1 MNIKRITAA
10 LLAALI
16 CLSVHACKGG
26 EETTA
31 HITETVT
38 ETEAETETGKE
49 EVYDAV
55 LDVDVRPVPA
65 AAEIRKEGELS
76 APASLLSPSADGYGD
91 VFALFGFSVGEGG
104 LPVIINIDGS
114 LGEEEYKLTVKA
126 DGIGITASGRRG
138 VFAAVSTLAQLE
150 CDGRLAA
157 ATIEDG
163 PAVAFRGVIEGF
175 YGTAWTHRFR
185 LDLFSFMGKY
195 KLNTYIYAPKDDP
208 KHRSAWR
215 SLYTGNELEK
225 MRELIDTAAE
235 NNVRFVYALSP
246 GLDIDLGA
254 GYEKDFQKLA
264 DKCESMYGLGVR
276 DFAIL
281 LDDIPTLDAEGHA
294 KLCNDFQSRFVKT
307 HDGCSDLIMISPEF
321 CAAMLTGY
329 TNVLAPLLDPDI
341 MVMWTG
347 NYVLPQSISAA
358 DLKDIDGKFGRN
370 VFIWWNYPVN
380 DTMANQLFMGPC
392 VNLAGSLY
400 KNVSGL
406 VSNPMNQG
414 YASRLPLV
422 TIADYL
428 WNPSAYDPE
437 ASISAAVKHLDPE
450 CADGLYGLMDLC
462 RGSSIIG
469 GVSTKTL
476 SDEIKAYYNKKDG
489 AARTLL
495 AKLEKMKTDLSDLY
509 EKGDKNMTAEI
520 KPWLDK
526 ALAYVDAAILYLR
539 FDISE
544 DEAERGGLAVSFAEA
559 RSRYENSSVTVSP
572 DVLAPFLSRASSGV
586 NAAVGG
592 FASSP
597 AKLIPSIQTYDKYVP
612 SYALDGD
619 ESTFYWSAGAAVN
632 GSTFTVDLG
641 EVTGISGIRLLMGA
655 DGHAD
660 DYVKS
665 GVIEYS
671 SDGKTY
677 TYLCDTA
684 GRKTENGTG
693 FSARYVRVRCTKDQI
708 YWVIISEF
716 YIRRKLTLP
725 GDSSF
730 DGGDNV
736 DLSALFDKDLFS
748 TFRPSP
754 LYVNGKTLKL
764 DVSDAKTVTM
774 YITDPGGLRVYA
786 SGKDGTVK
794 EDVSLSPYTVIN
806 VPDASY
812 LNLTFGP
819 EKTEIAEI
827 VIK

>member
-1 MNIKRITAA
+1 
-10 LLAALI
+10 
-16 CLSVHACKGG
+16 
-26 EETTA
+26 
-31 HITETVT
+31 
-38 ETEAETETGKE
+38 
-49 EVYDAV
+49 
-55 LDVDVRPVPA
+55 
-65 AAEIRKEGELS
+65 
-76 APASLLSPSADGYGD
+76 
-91 VFALFGFSVGEGG
+91 
-104 LPVIINIDGS
+104 
-114 LGEEEYKLTVKA
+114 
-126 DGIGITASGRRG
+126 
-138 VFAAVSTLAQLE
+138 
-150 CDGRLAA
+150 
-157 ATIEDG
+157 
-163 PAVAFRGVIEGF
+163 
-175 YGTAWTHRFR
+175 
-185 LDLFSFMGKY
+185 
-195 KLNTYIYAPKDDP
+195 
-208 KHRSAWR
+208 
-215 SLYTGNELEK
+215 
-225 MRELIDTAAE
+225 
-235 NNVRFVYALSP
+235 
-246 GLDIDLGA
+246 
-254 GYEKDFQKLA
+254 
-264 DKCESMYGLGVR
+264 
-276 DFAIL
+276 
-281 LDDIPTLDAEGHA
+281 
-294 KLCNDFQSRFVKT
+294 
-307 HDGCSDLIMISPEF
+307 
-321 CAAMLTGY
+321 
-329 TNVLAPLLDPDI
+329 
-341 MVMWTG
+341 
-347 NYVLPQSISAA
+347 
-358 DLKDIDGKFGRN
+358 
-370 VFIWWNYPVN
+370 
-380 DTMANQLFMGPC
+380 
-392 VNLAGSLY
+392 
-400 KNVSGL
+400 
-406 VSNPMNQG
+406 
-414 YASRLPLV
+414 
-422 TIADYL
+422 
-428 WNPSAYDPE
+428 
-437 ASISAAVKHLDPE
+437 
-450 CADGLYGLMDLC
+450 
-462 RGSSIIG
+462 
-469 GVSTKTL
+469 
-476 SDEIKAYYNKKDG
+476 
-489 AARTLL
+489 
-495 AKLEKMKTDLSDLY
+495 
-509 EKGDKNMTAEI
+509 MTAEI